1 MFYGIL
7 IVVLAILLAVGGFAL
22 VERLV
27 PWQVRRRHNDVA
39 GFIYA
44 VVGIAYA
51 VLLAFLVIAV
61 WERYEAARET
71 ADREGNEL
79 AEIYWLANQFP
90 DSERRQV
97 QETAQS
103 YAQVVVD
110 EEWPML
116 EDGKSSP
123 QAWALMDQIRQSVQQ
138 FKPTTSG
145 EQVLYA
151 QGLSRVHD
159 LSEARRLRLLD
170 ASAYIPAILWIIL
183 IAGGVVTVGFT
194 YLFGMKNSRA
204 HVLMVVS
211 LTVIITSVLF
221 TTCALEHVFS
231 AEALG

>member
-1 MFYGIL
+1 MLLGIL
-7 IVVLAILLAVGGFAL
+7 VLSLAVVITVAGL
-22 VERLV
+22 IL
-27 PWQVRRRHNDVA
+27 VRRLTSLSIGQEQNDVA

-44 VVGIAYA
+44 VVSIAYA

-71 ADREGNEL
+71 ADHEGNEL